1 MGKVKIK
8 GVLIF
13 IYEFFVVALIV
24 IAFYVAYMASTS
36 SVSAEFKIICTRTH
50 VDMGSGFTACGLVSD
65 SCKCSYSFSVVPS
78 WLGKTNMTLT
88 GNNITQLQ
96 NVYNTLLKT
105 NVNETILTKVT
116 EDFSQ
121 FKNLEKYTV
130 DKSAPNKTQA
140 QSAKK

>member
-1 MGKVKIK
+1 
-8 GVLIF
+8 
-13 IYEFFVVALIV
+13 
-24 IAFYVAYMASTS
+24 
-36 SVSAEFKIICTRTH
+36 
-50 VDMGSGFTACGLVSD
+50 
-65 SCKCSYSFSVVPS
+65 
-78 WLGKTNMTLT
+78 MTLT